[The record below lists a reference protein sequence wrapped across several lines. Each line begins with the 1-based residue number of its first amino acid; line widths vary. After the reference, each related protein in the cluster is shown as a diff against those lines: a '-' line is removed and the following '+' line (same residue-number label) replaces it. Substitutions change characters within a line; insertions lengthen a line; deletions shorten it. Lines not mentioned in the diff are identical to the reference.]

1 MLKRLTINN
10 YALIEHTCI
19 DFSKGFSVI
28 TGETGAGKSIM
39 LGALGLLLGQRADVG
54 ALRNPEAKCVTE
66 AVFDISAY
74 HLQQFFAENDL
85 DYDDEC
91 VIHREI
97 APNGKSR
104 AFINDMPVVL
114 TVLKALG
121 DHLLDIHSQHQNL
134 LLSNAGFQLNVV
146 DVVAGC
152 DDLLKQYK
160 TRYVAYRH
168 GLVQL
173 KKLTDAASK
182 GASDLEFVQF
192 QFNQLQEAHLK
203 AGEQEE
209 LETEQNTLSNAEAIK
224 EGLSRANWLLSEGDG
239 GNILSN
245 LKDAVSALS
254 AVVDAYP
261 QVKGEID
268 RLNSSL
274 IELKDVAR
282 ELDACQ
288 NSVEANPDRLEQVD
302 ARLSLLYSLEQKH
315 KVETVGELIA
325 LRDSLEQQLT
335 KIDSY
340 DEEILALKKQLAQQ
354 QAELKQLAANLSEK
368 RKNAAPGLEKELA
381 DLLHSLGMPN
391 ARIQVGFEP
400 APTLGEMGTD
410 VVSFLFSANK
420 DRSLQ
425 PIASIASGGE
435 MARVMLSLKSV
446 LSRSLGMPTIIF
458 DEIDT
463 GVSGDIAAKMGSIMQ
478 QMGQYMQVIS
488 ITHLPQIAAKGTSHY
503 LVYKEDTDDATVSHI
518 RQLSDEERVGQLA
531 RMLSGDQLTEAA
543 VQNAKELL
551 KAN

>member
-1 MLKRLTINN
+1 MLKQLSIDN

-39 LGALGLLLGQRADVG
+39 LGALGLLLGQRADVSV
-54 ALRNPEAKCVTE
+54 LRNPEAKCITE
-66 AVFDISAY
+66 AVFDIKAY
-74 HLQQFFAENDL
+74 NLQPFFATNDL

-91 VIHREI
+91 VIRREI

-104 AFINDMPVVL
+104 AFINDIPVVL
-114 TVLKALG
+114 TVLKELG

-134 LLSNAGFQLNVV
+134 LLSNAGFQLKVV
-146 DVVAGC
+146 DVVASN
-152 DDLLKQYK
+152 DELLKQYK
-160 TRYVAYRH
+160 AKYVTYRQ

-192 QFNQLQEAHLK
+192 QFNQLQEANLK

-209 LETEQNTLSNAEAIK
+209 LEAEQSTLSNAESIK
-224 EGLSRANWLLSEGDG
+224 EGLSRATWLISEGDS
-239 GNILSN
+239 GNVLSY
-245 LKDAVSALS
+245 LKDAVSALT
-254 AVVDAYP
+254 AVVEAYP
-261 QVKGEID
+261 QVKNEID

-282 ELDACQ
+282 ELDADQ
-288 NSVEANPDRLEQVD
+288 NSVEASPERLAEVD
-302 ARLSLLYSLEQKH
+302 ERLSLLYSLEQKH
-315 KVETVGELIA
+315 KVESVEELIA
-325 LRDSLEQQLT
+325 LRDNYEKQLT
-335 KIDSY
+335 QIVSY
-340 DEEILALKKQLAQQ
+340 DEDIIALKKQLGQQ
-354 QAELKQLAANLSEK
+354 QTELKQMAAKLSEM
-368 RKNAAPGLEKELA
+368 RKAVAPGLEKELE

-391 ARIQVGFEP
+391 ARIQVGFET
-400 APTLGEMGTD
+400 ATSLTDMGVD

-446 LSRSLGMPTIIF
+446 LSRSLGMATIIF

-463 GVSGDIAAKMGSIMQ
+463 GVSGDIAAKMGAIMQ

-488 ITHLPQIAAKGTSHY
+488 ITHLPQIAAKGSSHY
-503 LVYKEDTDDATVSHI
+503 MVYKEDVDDATVSHI
-518 RQLSDEERVGQLA
+518 RQLSEEERVEQLA
-531 RMLSGDQLTEAA
+531 RMLSGDQMTDAA
-543 VQNAKELL
+543 IQNAKELL

>member
-1 MLKRLTINN
+1 M
-10 YALIEHTCI
+10 
-19 DFSKGFSVI
+19 
-28 TGETGAGKSIM
+28 
-39 LGALGLLLGQRADVG
+39 
-54 ALRNPEAKCVTE
+54 
-66 AVFDISAY
+66 
-74 HLQQFFAENDL
+74 
-85 DYDDEC
+85 
-91 VIHREI
+91 
-97 APNGKSR
+97 
-104 AFINDMPVVL
+104 
-114 TVLKALG
+114 
-121 DHLLDIHSQHQNL
+121 
-134 LLSNAGFQLNVV
+134 
-146 DVVAGC
+146 
-152 DDLLKQYK
+152 
-160 TRYVAYRH
+160 
-168 GLVQL
+168 
-173 KKLTDAASK
+173 
-182 GASDLEFVQF
+182 
-192 QFNQLQEAHLK
+192 
-203 AGEQEE
+203 
-209 LETEQNTLSNAEAIK
+209 
-224 EGLSRANWLLSEGDG
+224 
-239 GNILSN
+239 
-245 LKDAVSALS
+245 
-254 AVVDAYP
+254 
-261 QVKGEID
+261 
-268 RLNSSL
+268 
-274 IELKDVAR
+274 
-282 ELDACQ
+282 
-288 NSVEANPDRLEQVD
+288 
-302 ARLSLLYSLEQKH
+302 
-315 KVETVGELIA
+315 ETVGELIA
-325 LRDSLEQQLT
+325 LRDSMEQQLT